1 MLKSLLPIVQEKVK
15 LFLSKAKEAGF
26 DLRITDGHR
35 TPQEQDYIYA
45 QGRTRPGRIVTYA
58 KANQS
63 LHNFKCAID
72 VVDKKK
78 GYDIDWNKLGK
89 IGESCGLEW
98 GGRWTK
104 PVDKPHFQYTGGLTL
119 KQLQSGK
126 RPEAP
131 KLDKVVY
138 LKGGK
143 YYRVDNGV
151 ETHLTSMPQVWY
163 YIARGYKNLGK
174 V

>member
-1 MLKSLLPIVQEKVK
+1 MLKTLLPIVQEKVR

-35 TPQEQDYIYA
+35 TPQEQDKLYS
-45 QGRTRPGRIVTYA
+45 QGRTFPGKIVTNA

-72 VVDKKK
+72 VCDRKKV
-78 GYDIDWNKLGK
+78 YNIDWEKLGK

-98 GGRWTK
+98 GGRWK
-104 PVDKPHFQYTGGLTL
+104 QFVDRPHFQYTGGLTL
-119 KQLQSGK
+119 KQLQAGK
-126 RPEAP
+126 QPEERF
-131 KLDKVVY
+131 DKVIML
-138 LKGGK
+138 LKDGK
-143 YYRVDNGV
+143 YYRFDNNVG
-151 ETHLTSMPQVWY
+151 THLTSMLQVGY